1 MIKYPHGVRN
11 YKLNTPFQRSDTR
24 KFIRGS
30 YGKFAH
36 SLVEKD
42 ASCNHMLNALTSK
55 IKKEMRKVC
64 KLDHYSILKDDIEGV
79 KHFSWETV
87 WLELQRDVPTLVTF
101 LTKLLSRP
109 NKPLISFIISQILK
123 LRLPCMALVQ
133 WAISVLLYGNGA
145 SKQVY
150 LYWHDILYV

>member
-11 YKLNTPFQRSDTR
+11 YKLNTPFRRSGTR
-24 KFIRGS
+24 QFIRGN

-42 ASCNHMLNALTSK
+42 ALCNHMLNALSSK

-87 WLELQRDVPTLVTF
+87 WLELQRDVPTLVFSDKTF
-101 LTKLLSRP
+101 VSTQQTSDKFYYFTDI
-109 NKPLISFIISQILK
+109 KTTFTMYGISTAGYFRFII
-123 LRLPCMALVQ
+123 
-133 WAISVLLYGNGA
+133 W
-145 SKQVY
+145 
-150 LYWHDILYV
+150 